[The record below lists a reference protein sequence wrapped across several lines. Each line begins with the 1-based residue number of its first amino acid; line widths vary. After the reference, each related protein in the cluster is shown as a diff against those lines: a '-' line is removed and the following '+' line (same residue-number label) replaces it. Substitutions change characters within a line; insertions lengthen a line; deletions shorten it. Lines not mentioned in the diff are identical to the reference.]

1 MLSWIFLVAVVAA
14 LVIIGT
20 AVTSRFVADHEV
32 EPAEAS
38 TAASPAHQKGVLRAN
53 RHALLTGAVEDIR
66 FDVVP
71 YGYRQDQVDA
81 LLDELAA
88 LRQPAPAAPAE
99 SAPVQAT
106 PVSAAGSA
114 EAEDA
119 RPAADPAK

>member
-1 MLSWIFLVAVVAA
+1 MLSWIFLMAVVAA

-32 EPAEAS
+32 DPSES
-38 TAASPAHQKGVLRAN
+38 SIAASPANQEGVLRAN

-88 LRQPAPAAPAE
+88 LRQPAPAAP
-99 SAPVQAT
+99 
-106 PVSAAGSA
+106 VSEAAG
-114 EAEDA
+114 E
-119 RPAADPAK
+119 